1 MGEVIQ
7 LWSLD
12 ELERLAREAVQR
24 AWKTRASD
32 DYDRADRIFAQ
43 WNRLRRKSKDGT
55 VVEPPR
61 SDGSG

>member
-7 LWSLD
+7 LWSLE

-24 AWKTRASD
+24 AWKTRTSD

-43 WNRLRRKSKDGT
+43 WNRLRRRNQDDDAAEKS
-55 VVEPPR
+55 
-61 SDGSG
+61 SGDRQR

>member
-7 LWSLD
+7 LWSLE

-24 AWKTRASD
+24 AWKTRASA

-43 WNRLRRKSKDGT
+43 WNRLRRRNQDGDAA
-55 VVEPPR
+55 ER
-61 SDGSG
+61 SSGDRQR